1 MSDKKNILI
10 VEDELPLQKA
20 IAAKLN
26 KSNFNTYLARSVDE
40 AIAHLSREKIDA
52 IWLDHYLL
60 GEENGLD
67 FVTRLKLDDSQWK
80 NIPIVVV
87 SNTASPDKV
96 TSYMNLG
103 VNSYFT
109 KADYSLEQI
118 IGDLNKILV

>member
-20 IAAKLN
+20 IASRLN
-26 KSNFNTYLARSVDE
+26 KCNFNTYLARSVDE
-40 AIAHLSREKIDA
+40 AIAHLSNEKIDA

-67 FVTRLKLDDSQWK
+67 FVTRIKLEDSQWK

-96 TSYMNLG
+96 KSYMNLG

-109 KADYSLEQI
+109 KVDYSLEKI
-118 IGDLNKILV
+118 IEDLNKLLA